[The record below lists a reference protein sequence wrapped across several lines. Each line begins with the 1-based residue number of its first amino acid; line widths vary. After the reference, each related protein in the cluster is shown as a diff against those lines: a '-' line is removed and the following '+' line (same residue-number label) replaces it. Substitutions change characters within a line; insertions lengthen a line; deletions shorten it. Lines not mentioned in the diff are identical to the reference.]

1 MAEANFL
8 RQITIDISSNAKT
21 GTEGILDLKLN
32 SIPKECYIAGKSYL
46 VNLYEIVYANEMYSP
61 AHLTVKCHI
70 TKPEITKELP
80 SYQDIVNFFLLA
92 NVKIEQSEEIAL
104 LANVEKEPSEDS
116 ALPDDNYYVHEVRP
130 SFEKKKKLGDIVVL
144 YLDIY
149 SADKLI
155 TLDKYS
161 KSYVHKRL
169 YNDIL
174 SKEVNRINESIGI
187 SIETQDYSTR
197 LKYGQNKSEEIFH
210 PYLVQYNEPLYDF
223 LSRTANRMGE
233 FLYFAHGKLTLGVNL
248 IGKATKIEGYTSL
261 SVESCNNSV
270 LSVKGISRNYMSKVH
285 DKSSNDLRYTQ
296 PTSNDDYL
304 VVYTKDEFDTWDKE
318 YKPGMRFLPL
328 VFRTLFTK
336 STLGALLAD
345 LVIGQGKDAV
355 FSIMYANAVNK
366 NYNESAIEKVPG
378 KAKDKAVLSGTCRED
393 YIEDWYI
400 NANADFYNQ
409 IDACEK
415 KMASRAI
422 TIRLESNKYNDYHVG
437 QRIEVLSSEYVVTNV
452 KYSEIFDGENV
463 SREYILRALP
473 LLVVEIKT
481 STHEVSLKLI
491 DEKTGTD
498 ENNSAITICCPTA
511 LPEERRIRKAAPQ
524 TAWVVDSDDP
534 KYQGRVRI
542 RYSWDENKDLIK
554 DASPWIRQ
562 AEPAAGK
569 GGGLSFRLYKDD
581 EVMIG
586 YENDNIEQPF
596 VIGALYHGTDGKDK
610 NGEDIVNGAP
620 VGRNKLFQVTHQ
632 LSNRSGHKMIIS
644 EKNSNVPF
652 WTGIQ
657 PGASFISSV
666 ITAATGG
673 STEETGS
680 SLAGGIQFTD
690 KYGIYN
696 VSMSTDQRLITI
708 ASPMGN
714 ISMSAFTGITISA
727 PRGDISITGKNVSI
741 KAANTLTLESGSN
754 AKNTEFDKNWAE
766 GNYGKAIL
774 GYGVGDTLYQGAVGG
789 LANFVSSLF
798 DLSFA
803 RHTIECFIAPV
814 DGTLQIKSNRYLLL
828 EAGKGKANIPQ
839 KAFTNAEP
847 ENKDPNTYN
856 KYYGGNNTAVIMVQ
870 HIGLL
875 TDLIGELP
883 KNYIKLLKE
892 VKEARASYEEE
903 RNLIA
908 SDYFKK
914 CIREKD
920 DAYQNIKNNIAEE
933 SFDKKVIFNKSQEH
947 LIKYPKMSAVIKR
960 AETYWAT
967 LKALDSFVESSN
979 SSLNNEEKLMW
990 LKIRNNKVLGTA
1002 FENAKNVIIRIFA
1015 DKIVM
1020 PNSVQEIDSCLAEM
1034 SGIMERYPKM
1044 QAITKYL
1051 FELRNTG
1058 ILVEK
1063 GDAGPQN
1070 TNAIDFTNKEE
1081 LEEFLS
1087 RLNFPGE
1094 NYFMKPINKMVDD
1107 TKKNTNLFTAV
1118 YEKMNWGYDR
1128 AKYGRI
1134 LFSDKESSTY
1144 YVNEKSIESNPN
1156 PNIGRIKEIVNIV
1169 YDKEHDERN
1178 VVNAHA

>member
-223 LSRTANRMGE
+223 LARTANRMGE

-304 VVYTKDEFDTWDKE
+304 VVYTKDEFDSWKNE
-318 YKPGMRFLPL
+318 YRPGMRFLPL

-345 LVIGQGKDAV
+345 LFIGQGKDAG
-355 FSIMYANAVNK
+355 FSLMYANAVNK

-596 VIGALYHGTDGKDK
+596 VIGALYHGADGKDK

-644 EKNSNVPF
+644 EMNNNVPF

-657 PGASFISSV
+657 PSASFISSV

-714 ISMSAFTGITISA
+714 ISMSAFTGISISA

-754 AKNTEFDKNWAE
+754 AKNTDYDKIKHE
-766 GNYGKAIL
+766 KGLGSAIWDATKDNSFQA
-774 GYGVGDTLYQGAVGG
+774 VPGA
-789 LANFVSSLF
+789 LMDFVSSLA
-798 DLSFA
+798 DLSLL

-814 DGTLQIKSNRYLLL
+814 DGTLQIKSNRYLML
-828 EAGKGKANIPQ
+828 EAGKGTANIPQ
-839 KAFTNAEP
+839 TGFKENEP
-847 ENKDPNTYN
+847 INNDPNTYN
-856 KYYGGNNTAVIMVQ
+856 KYYGGSGKVVKMVQ
-870 HIGLL
+870 HIQLL
-875 TDLIGELP
+875 ADLVDELP
-883 KNYIKLLKE
+883 NNYIAHVGHVNRAYLQYNQARKE
-892 VKEARASYEEE
+892 VPLADIKEDIWNE
-903 RNLIA
+903 N
-908 SDYFKK
+908 
-914 CIREKD
+914 
-920 DAYQNIKNNIAEE
+920 DAYQHIKNIIKKNK
-933 SFDKKVIFNKSQEH
+933 FDKKVIFSNNADQLSQADETRN
-947 LIKYPKMSAVIKR
+947 LVNS
-960 AETYWAT
+960 AETLWNN
-967 LKALDSFVESSN
+967 LKALDKFVESSK
-979 SSLNNEEKLMW
+979 SKVFGSLRYWKDNE
-990 LKIRNNKVLGTA
+990 LGTA
-1002 FENAKNVIIRIFA
+1002 FGNAKDKIYQIFENAIVVPNASTEFQNCINKAYTIKRDHPKMKVITQYLLELRTKNII
-1015 DKIVM
+1015 VE
-1020 PNSVQEIDSCLAEM
+1020 SLAE
-1034 SGIMERYPKM
+1034 GE
-1044 QAITKYL
+1044 QATQYTEEITP
-1051 FELRNTG
+1051 
-1058 ILVEK
+1058 
-1063 GDAGPQN
+1063 DAVQ
-1070 TNAIDFTNKEE
+1070 T
-1081 LEEFLS
+1081 FLT
-1087 RLNFPGE
+1087 RMNFPTDSYKTKAGKKFVE
-1094 NYFMKPINKMVDD
+1094 D
-1107 TKKNTNLFTAV
+1107 TKKKFDV
-1118 YEKMNWGYDR
+1118 FSPWFEKQNWGYDR
-1128 AKYGRI
+1128 AQYGRI

-1144 YVNEKSIESNPN
+1144 YVNDGDIVLKANPDLA
-1156 PNIGRIKEIVNIV
+1156 RIKEIVNFIIN
-1169 YDKEHDERN
+1169 KEDQQGQQVVDEQNRQ
-1178 VVNAHA
+1178 V